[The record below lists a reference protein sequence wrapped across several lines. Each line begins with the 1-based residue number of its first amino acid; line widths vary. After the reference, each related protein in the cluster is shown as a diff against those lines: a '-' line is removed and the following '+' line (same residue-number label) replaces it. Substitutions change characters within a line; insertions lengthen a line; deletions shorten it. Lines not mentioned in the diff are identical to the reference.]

1 MNLASGPSLLQ
12 GHRLH
17 WLRYPTH
24 LVEIHLLP
32 TNTGHPP
39 WLVSRSTKPLVRRLI
54 QKAASPALTGI
65 LGRTQSNTA
74 EREKETTVRIYQKE
88 GLLTR

>member
-24 LVEIHLLP
+24 LLVIHLLP

-39 WLVSRSTKPLVRRLI
+39 WLVSRSTKPLVRKLI

-74 EREKETTVRIYQKE
+74 ERETTVRIYVSE
-88 GLLTR
+88 RGALN